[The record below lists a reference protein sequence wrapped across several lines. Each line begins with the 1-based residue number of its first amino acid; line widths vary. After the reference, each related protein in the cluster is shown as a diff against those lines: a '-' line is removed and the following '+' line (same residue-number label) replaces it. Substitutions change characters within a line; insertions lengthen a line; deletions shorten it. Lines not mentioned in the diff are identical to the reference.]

1 LRGRDVI
8 AGLLALLLTAAIG
21 TVYISG
27 QIDGTLS
34 RHGWIAF
41 GLGVGAT
48 VLLAVGLVG
57 LVLFSHRRG
66 YDDDA
71 GHP

>member
-1 LRGRDVI
+1 MRGRDVI
-8 AGLLALLLTAAIG
+8 AGLLVLLVTAAIA
-21 TVYISG
+21 VASISG

-41 GLGVGAT
+41 GLGVGAA
-48 VLLAVGLVG
+48 LLVAVGLLA
-57 LVLFSHRRG
+57 LVFISHRRG
-66 YDDDA
+66 WDDDA

>member
-1 LRGRDVI
+1 MRGRDVI
-8 AGLLALLLTAAIG
+8 AGLLALLITAAIA
-21 TVYISG
+21 VAYISS
-27 QIDGTLS
+27 QMDGTLS

-48 VLLAVGLVG
+48 LLLAVGLLS
-57 LVLFSHRRG
+57 LVFISHRRG

>member
-1 LRGRDVI
+1 VRGRDVI
-8 AGLLALLLTAAIG
+8 AGLLVVLLTAVLGVAY
-21 TVYISG
+21 VAS

-34 RHGWIAF
+34 AHGWIAF

-48 VLLAVGLVG
+48 LLLAVGLVA
-57 LVLFSHRRG
+57 LMFFSRRRG

>member
-1 LRGRDVI
+1 MRGRDVI
-8 AGLLALLLTAAIG
+8 AGLLALLLTAA
-21 TVYISG
+21 VAAAYISG

-57 LVLFSHRRG
+57 LLLFSHRRG

>member
-1 LRGRDVI
+1 LRGRDVV
-8 AGLLALLLTAAIG
+8 AGLLALLITVAIAV
-21 TVYISG
+21 VYISS

-34 RHGWIAF
+34 RHGWIA
-41 GLGVGAT
+41 LGVGVGVT
-48 VLLAVGLVG
+48 LLLAGGLVS
-57 LVLFSHRRG
+57 LVFFSHRRG

>member
-8 AGLLALLLTAAIG
+8 AGLLALLITAAIA
-21 TVYISG
+21 VAYISS

-41 GLGVGAT
+41 GLGVGVT
-48 VLLAVGLVG
+48 LLLAVGLVS
-57 LVLFSHRRG
+57 LVFISHRRG

>member
-1 LRGRDVI
+1 MRGRDVI
-8 AGLLALLLTAAIG
+8 AALVALLITAALAVG
-21 TVYISG
+21 YLSS
-27 QIDGTLS
+27 QMDGTLS

-41 GLGVGAT
+41 GLGVGVT
-48 VLLAVGLVG
+48 LLLAAGLLS
-57 LVLFSHRRG
+57 LVFISHRRG

>member
-8 AGLLALLLTAAIG
+8 AGLLALLITAAIA
-21 TVYISG
+21 VAYISS
-27 QIDGTLS
+27 QMDGTLS
-34 RHGWIAF
+34 RHGWIAL

-48 VLLAVGLVG
+48 LLLAGGLLA
-57 LVLFSHRRG
+57 LVFISHKRG